1 MASSN
6 KFNARVAAAMAG
18 YSIISDDEG
27 HFAIIDPKIN
37 GVIAGYSGKFSF
49 DADDVVEWCSD
60 QPLVMG
66 REQAERL
73 IEDYENSAGA
83 GIDDENATA

>member
-1 MASSN
+1 MASHD
-6 KFNARVAAAMAG
+6 KFSARVAAAMAG

-37 GVIAGYSGKFSF
+37 GVIAGYGGKFTF

-60 QPLVMG
+60 QPLVMS
-66 REQAERL
+66 RDQAERL

>member
-1 MASSN
+1 MASHN
-6 KFNARVAAAMAG
+6 KFGDRVAAAMAG
-18 YSIISDDEG
+18 YSIITDDEG

-37 GVIAGYSGKFSF
+37 GVIAGYSGEFTF

-60 QPLVMG
+60 QPIVMS

-73 IEDYENSAGA
+73 IEEYENSAG
-83 GIDDENATA
+83 GEIDEENATA

>member
-1 MASSN
+1 MASHN
-6 KFNARVAAAMAG
+6 KFSARVAAAMAG
-18 YSIISDDEG
+18 YSIITDDEG
-27 HFAIIDPKIN
+27 HFAIIAPQIN
-37 GVIAGYSGKFSF
+37 GVIAGYSGKFTF

-60 QPLVMG
+60 QPIVMS

-83 GIDDENATA
+83 EIDEVNATA